1 MFEGVLLSPTTPFLS
16 RLDSAIAFDRPVIR
30 GPVRLSLVSNMAMM
44 THSVRTRTPQS
55 SLVGC

>member
-1 MFEGVLLSPTTPFLS
+1 MFEGVLLSPTMS
-16 RLDSAIAFDRPVIR
+16 CLDSAIAFDRPVIR
-30 GPVRLSLVSNMAMM
+30 GPVRLSNMAMM